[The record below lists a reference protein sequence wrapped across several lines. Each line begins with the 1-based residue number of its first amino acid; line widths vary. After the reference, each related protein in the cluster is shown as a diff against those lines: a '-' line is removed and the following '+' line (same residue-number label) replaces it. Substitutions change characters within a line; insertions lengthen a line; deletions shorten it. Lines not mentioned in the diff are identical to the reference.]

1 MKPDTHEV
9 RRRRRPRRRLIA
21 LSPRSR
27 SHTSRT
33 LGLTACAP
41 SPPPP
46 PPLSHSLTLYPPS
59 PSVPDRSRPDFMNC
73 KRTVASPSPSSFA
86 PCTPRAPGSPLKSPL
101 HLAKFALSRS
111 QGHRLLTSPDGNCWR
126 VRGIIPECP
135 PQEWHVC
142 VCLPFSAI
150 QRLVG
155 SN

>member
-1 MKPDTHEV
+1 MRCDGV
-9 RRRRRPRRRLIA
+9 DG
-21 LSPRSR
+21 
-27 SHTSRT
+27 
-33 LGLTACAP
+33 LGVVSSP
-41 SPPPP
+41 SPPARTRAERSGSLPV
-46 PPLSHSLTLYPPS
+46 LLVLLLSLTLYPPS

-73 KRTVASPSPSSFA
+73 KRTVASPSSFA
-86 PCTPRAPGSPLKSPL
+86 PCTRPRFSSQIASP
-101 HLAKFALSRS
+101 FRQICSRS

>member
-1 MKPDTHEV
+1 MRCDGVDGLGVVSSPSPP
-9 RRRRRPRRRLIA
+9 RP
-21 LSPRSR
+21 R
-27 SHTSRT
+27 SHTSRS

-41 SPPPP
+41 SPP
-46 PPLSHSLTLYPPS
+46 LSPSLTLYPPS

-73 KRTVASPSPSSFA
+73 KRTVASPSSFA
-86 PCTPRAPGSPLKSPL
+86 PCTRPRFSSQIASP
-101 HLAKFALSRS
+101 FGQVCSRS

>member
-1 MKPDTHEV
+1 MRCDGV
-9 RRRRRPRRRLIA
+9 DG
-21 LSPRSR
+21 
-27 SHTSRT
+27 
-33 LGLTACAP
+33 LGVVSSP
-41 SPPPP
+41 SPLGPARTRAERSGSLPV
-46 PPLSHSLTLYPPS
+46 LLVLLLSLTLYPPS

-73 KRTVASPSPSSFA
+73 KRTVASPSSFA

-111 QGHRLLTSPDGNCWR
+111 QGHRLLTSPDGNCRR